1 MVREQA
7 ETDGPDFGPDT
18 GDPAERET
26 QYVVEHSLGSRCDF
40 YIGDP
45 SRDTQRR
52 CSRPG
57 TRAVLVEG
65 REPEGPFC
73 WQHARII
80 GRREVARVMS
90 TKIVRVAIITE
101 ERGS

>member
-1 MVREQA
+1 M
-7 ETDGPDFGPDT
+7 
-18 GDPAERET
+18 
-26 QYVVEHSLGSRCDF
+26 VEHSSGSRCD
-40 YIGDP
+40 YIVG
-45 SRDTQRR
+45 SAEVGVESIRQ
-52 CSRPG
+52 CSRRG
-57 TRAVLVEG
+57 NRAVLVEG